1 MTNEYLN
8 QVTIQGETLIN
19 FKDWLLRH
27 ESDILHDINDF
38 GDLWHVFAYIIGR
51 LPDRNNP

>member
-38 GDLWHVFAYIIGR
+38 GDLWHVFSYIVGR
-51 LPDRNNP
+51 LTDRNNQ